1 MICSRL
7 LDRPGL
13 ARLEGRV
20 GPCLPCRGHSA
31 RAKRSERERRWS
43 ARRARRGPRG
53 LRPSRTVAHR
63 ERTADVDER
72 GKERAKKAG
81 LAFLGDDDEA
91 QAEDARQNTL

>member
-1 MICSRL
+1 MSAPACRAVATQPALRGASASVV
-7 LDRPGL
+7 GL
-13 ARLEGRV
+13 RGGRGVGRV
-20 GPCLPCRGHSA
+20 AFVL
-31 RAKRSERERRWS
+31 
-43 ARRARRGPRG
+43 RGP
-53 LRPSRTVAHR
+53 TVAHR